1 MLEVK
6 REVMNDLSKHLRKLQ
21 SFIYVFLFNLVIVIA
36 GGIVSLASETKAWVT
51 KCRKIF
57 DTKVE

>member
-1 MLEVK
+1 
-6 REVMNDLSKHLRKLQ
+6 
-21 SFIYVFLFNLVIVIA
+21 VFLFNLVIVIA